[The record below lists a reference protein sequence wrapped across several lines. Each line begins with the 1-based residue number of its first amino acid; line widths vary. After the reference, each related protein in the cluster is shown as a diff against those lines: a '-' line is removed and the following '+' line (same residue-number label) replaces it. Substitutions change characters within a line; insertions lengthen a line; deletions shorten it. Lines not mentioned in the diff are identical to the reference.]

1 MARIAELLAEGRTFS
16 FEFFPPRTDAA
27 QLSLGRTIAELEPL
41 GPSFVSVTYGAGGS
55 TRQRTHE
62 VVAWV
67 RRETG
72 ITPMAHLTCAGHR
85 RDEIAQILE
94 PLPDALVA
102 ARRALPRARSHPNEE
117 R

>member
-1 MARIAELLAEGRTFS
+1 MARIADLLADGRTFS
-16 FEFFPPRTDAA
+16 FEFFPPKTDAA

-67 RRETG
+67 RRETA
-72 ITPMAHLTCAGHR
+72 ITPMAHLTCAGPPAGRDR
-85 RDEIAQILE
+85 RD
-94 PLPDALVA
+94 PRVLPGRGHREHPRP
-102 ARRALPRARSHPNEE
+102 RR
-117 R
+117 